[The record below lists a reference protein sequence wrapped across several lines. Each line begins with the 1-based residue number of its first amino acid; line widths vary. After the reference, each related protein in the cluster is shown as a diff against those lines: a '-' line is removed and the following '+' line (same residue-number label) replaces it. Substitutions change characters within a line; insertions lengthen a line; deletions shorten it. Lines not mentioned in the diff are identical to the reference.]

1 MGTLTNLK
9 TGQTYKTPLKAE
21 EETEEKTGGTLTNLV
36 SGQTYTAPAKA
47 EAKEVTTLPTVETD
61 PIKSAASALKT
72 ALPHADSDAKTLFN
86 VQNVM
91 TGGALPVI
99 SGTAQNGEKYAQA
112 AQTAASNRLDQLK
125 SQLDTAKTAEQKA
138 IQAANQ
144 YVTDNQGWLDMP
156 DRQTQLQALNDAAT
170 KATQE
175 REALEKQYY
184 GTSGS
189 FEHET
194 KDYSNAEKAFMGII
208 ASPFRAVDVV
218 AQTAKSA
225 IGGDNT
231 MDMDTL
237 PMQRYQRTQQLKS
250 DATKDL
256 SGAGKLLAD
265 AGISVAQNLYELPLN
280 AIMPNASLAA
290 MAVDAAAGKM
300 VDVGNSG
307 GSATN
312 ALVRGGISGGIEA
325 ATELV
330 SLKSLNNLVKTGVA
344 SVLKKTG
351 AELTESTARTVLLN
365 ILNQAKSEA
374 MEEGASYA
382 LNYVSDKLF
391 KDPNANWDWKEL
403 LSSMAA
409 GGISGLFFG
418 LGGTAVN
425 AANNVTT
432 LPVVEQTTEPT
443 TPPMVEQVGTDTS
456 AQNSAVEGV
465 QGQNNT
471 ASTGETE
478 STAVNT
484 DPTKHT
490 AVEQDVIEAYQ
501 GSTSENLLSFYN
513 EMRSKGTQDEAKGKF
528 GLKDV
533 SARMASDVYDLTG
546 KNIKGFKTDLDG
558 RQAWHISNDH
568 GENGKADHSMAN
580 PNDVSRMQYVL
591 DNYDSVS
598 KGGTTDAYWE
608 PNPNYPAKQKRAET
622 VVFSK
627 KVNGTYYVVEAVPIT
642 KSKSVKIVSAYML
655 KDGKTAPGR
664 GGQKNA
670 GNPLQPPDANAP
682 WFTSKTDS
690 ASSFPASGTNI
701 RENTAGVNRNSA
713 QNSDNIHIDD
723 RMHEDATNRKV
734 NAFQFDNPEIHP
746 YYADAARALLYDL
759 NNSVKGERFMTGEED
774 YGGQHKWTGTK
785 RYTTDLLAEYLDN
798 PQYHLS
804 YDSLRQALENIIQDK
819 GHENYAAAKRTEFI
833 LDDMLS
839 NGWTDIDGNFTEANQ
854 DYINAKEGVKQ
865 SAAMSAEGNP
875 TLTMGIDPN
884 AKFLPGSELDNAQR
898 GTQRTAE
905 ELPMVDGYGR
915 NTVGSAQAQ
924 FAYQEA
930 PAQSV
935 ADRMFT
941 EQEMQNHDL
950 ESKHQVY
957 SNAQSRADAELML
970 DTDYEGEVERLKT
983 EEWGPAENVEG
994 HRILENL
1001 VKQARKTGAAE
1012 DWAKVKEWKQLY
1024 DRKGG
1029 TEAGQTLQSRAQF
1042 ADSAATITA
1051 EAADFLDSDKAKKL
1065 NQGKRTAVMET
1076 VAEQSEALE
1085 NIAEGDTDALIDL
1098 IERNSEIRR
1107 TTGLFS
1113 KKTSRQMDWAL
1124 HKVAELY
1131 PDADSFLRGVAA
1143 AQTRAIYT
1151 DYAKVSLTEK
1161 AKSIRVMN
1169 MLSKPSTIMRNLVS
1183 NNVFDPLETLSN
1195 NVGILADLVMSK
1207 ATGQRT
1213 TAFEKSW
1220 ASKAKRAGS
1229 LEGALKSFIEVGLDA
1244 DSEYSSGKYE
1254 GTSGRTFKM
1263 NGNFLERL
1271 LSTWSKYES
1280 YTLTTTD
1287 EFQKGGIRAEAQESI
1302 NKLKE
1307 SGKLDEDSLNEW
1319 ADETARQRTFQN
1331 DSVPAN
1337 LMIKARDALNTV
1349 HVGDIGA
1356 GDVMLPFTKVP
1367 GNLVAQAANYS
1378 PVGIANGVVQ
1388 MAQVMYDAK
1397 NGNYSAEAQAQA
1409 ARNIGR
1415 GLTGTGLLAA
1425 FTALAAKGIIDVAGA
1440 DDEDKEALEKA
1451 QGRNGTQWNLSATLR
1466 AAKGE
1471 STEWQDGDTLI
1482 SIGFLDPINS
1492 IMAAGAMIADAYKE
1506 DGTLT
1511 VEEIADA
1518 SLSALVQAVLDLP
1531 AMSSINNLITTAEY
1545 ADGETAGEKAWNT
1558 AKDYAAGEIESFIIP
1573 NALRGIAT
1581 GLDDTVRNRYSGE
1594 GFIEQAKEGVISG
1607 TPFARKTLPAS
1618 LDPFGREKTQ
1628 TGNTVMNVLNN
1639 NFLPGALTK
1648 YKETDVEKTLENVYD
1663 ATGNASVYPTKKA
1676 PNSFEIDGE
1685 KFTLD
1690 AEQKDEFMT
1699 TAGKTA
1705 LEIMMDMIDSDNF
1718 QQMNEETQGQYLA
1731 VANEYARAVAKTE
1744 VSDGKYELSGTN
1756 KKIAAAEDAG
1766 MSAADYIMYKL
1777 NSEAYNEDG
1786 EGSMKIDEVA
1796 AAIRNSGMSKKEQ
1809 TAYWLVTYPEWPEKA
1824 EEKGVDIED
1833 YINYQQYTY
1842 GVEGD
1847 KNAKGDTISG
1857 SVKKN
1862 KIAALVKAGYTQ
1874 SEAEALYKAV
1884 NAKN

>member
-36 SGQTYTAPAKA
+36 SGQTYTAKP
-47 EAKEVTTLPTVETD
+47 LPTVETD

-72 ALPHADSDAKTLFN
+72 ALPMADTNAKTLFN
-86 VQNVM
+86 LSNVM
-91 TGGALPVI
+91 TGGTLPVVA
-99 SGTAQNGEKYAQA
+99 GTGQNGEKYAQA
-112 AQTAASNRLDQLK
+112 AQTAAQK
-125 SQLDTAKTAEQKA
+125 KTAQQEARKA
-138 IQAANQ
+138 NISDDFSGDRTYAGGGRENNQFSVGKLLDGVAVKGADEFVSGLTSTAAWLENMTLGKLFPGTTDNSIIQAINDRVQQAKEHNKKYTAPNVAAGGKAAEIIDKYGTATVAAIPQ
-144 YVTDNQGWLDMP
+144 AVLALYTGGASTAAQG
-156 DRQTQLQALNDAAT
+156 TTAGLQAASTAAQASGGLMST
-170 KATQE
+170 VKSAVTALSKDPQYWLSFAQVAGNSYDQAKADGADDTRASLYALGNGLMNAAVEVGGGIETLPAELQGGKGAFKTWVNSMLDEGKEEVVQGVLE
-175 REALEKQYY
+175 RGLQNLIY
-184 GTSGS
+184 G
-189 FEHET
+189 
-194 KDYSNAEKAFMGII
+194 KDNPLMGIEDENAI
-208 ASPFRAVDVV
+208 LNPNTAGEEFLGGAVVGGILSG
-218 AQTAKSA
+218 AQTGINAVLNAGAKSA
-225 IGGDNT
+225 
-231 MDMDTL
+231 L
-237 PMQRYQRTQQLKS
+237 PM
-250 DATKDL
+250 
-256 SGAGKLLAD
+256 
-265 AGISVAQNLYELPLN
+265 
-280 AIMPNASLAA
+280 
-290 MAVDAAAGKM
+290 
-300 VDVGNSG
+300 
-307 GSATN
+307 
-312 ALVRGGISGGIEA
+312 
-325 ATELV
+325 
-330 SLKSLNNLVKTGVA
+330 
-344 SVLKKTG
+344 
-351 AELTESTARTVLLN
+351 
-365 ILNQAKSEA
+365 
-374 MEEGASYA
+374 
-382 LNYVSDKLF
+382 
-391 KDPNANWDWKEL
+391 
-403 LSSMAA
+403 
-409 GGISGLFFG
+409 
-418 LGGTAVN
+418 
-425 AANNVTT
+425 
-432 LPVVEQTTEPT
+432 VEQTTEPT
-443 TPPMVEQVGTDTS
+443 TLPMVEQVGTDTS
-456 AQNSAVEGV
+456 AQNSAVEGA

-471 ASTGETE
+471 ASTGETVISDYQKTEHHGNILDAVRANMNAVSTMRPVASITGNEFQKTAGDTRNLRTKVIDFFNSIGNKVVRQDIGEIELNTSGARDSLAHGYGKLKAATFSALPQVLQNGQIIEQFGPYEGHGYDSTIISAPVKVGNETVYVGALVIKDTKQRYKLHEVLVANESGAPLFQSE
-478 STAVNT
+478 STSQNADVPLRNDTPLKASEDAFT
-484 DPTKHT
+484 DPTILK
-490 AVEQDVIEAYQ
+490 
-501 GSTSENLLSFYN
+501 N
-513 EMRSKGTQDEAKGKF
+513 E
-528 GLKDV
+528 
-533 SARMASDVYDLTG
+533 
-546 KNIKGFKTDLDG
+546 
-558 RQAWHISNDH
+558 
-568 GENGKADHSMAN
+568 
-580 PNDVSRMQYVL
+580 P
-591 DNYDSVS
+591 
-598 KGGTTDAYWE
+598 
-608 PNPNYPAKQKRAET
+608 
-622 VVFSK
+622 
-627 KVNGTYYVVEAVPIT
+627 
-642 KSKSVKIVSAYML
+642 
-655 KDGKTAPGR
+655 
-664 GGQKNA
+664 
-670 GNPLQPPDANAP
+670 
-682 WFTSKTDS
+682 
-690 ASSFPASGTNI
+690 
-701 RENTAGVNRNSA
+701 GVNRNSA
-713 QNSDNIHIDD
+713 QNSDNIHVD
-723 RMHEDATNRKV
+723 
-734 NAFQFDNPEIHP
+734 
-746 YYADAARALLYDL
+746 
-759 NNSVKGERFMTGEED
+759 
-774 YGGQHKWTGTK
+774 
-785 RYTTDLLAEYLDN
+785 
-798 PQYHLS
+798 
-804 YDSLRQALENIIQDK
+804 
-819 GHENYAAAKRTEFI
+819 
-833 LDDMLS
+833 
-839 NGWTDIDGNFTEANQ
+839 
-854 DYINAKEGVKQ
+854 
-865 SAAMSAEGNP
+865 
-875 TLTMGIDPN
+875 
-884 AKFLPGSELDNAQR
+884 
-898 GTQRTAE
+898 
-905 ELPMVDGYGR
+905 LPMVDGYGR

-930 PAQSV
+930 PSQSV
-935 ADRMFT
+935 ADRIFT

-1001 VKQARKTGAAE
+1001 VEQARKTGAAE

-1051 EAADFLDSDKAKKL
+1051 EAADFLDSDKAKEL
-1065 NQGKRTAVMET
+1065 NQGKCTAVMET

-1107 TTGLFS
+1107 TTGLFRKSTS
-1113 KKTSRQMDWAL
+1113 KQMDWAL

-1143 AQTRAIYT
+1143 DQTRAIYT

-1161 AKSIRVMN
+1161 AKSLRVQF
-1169 MLSKPSTIMRNLVS
+1169 MLSKISTIMRNLVS

-1195 NVGILADLVMSK
+1195 DVGLLADLVMSK

-1213 TAFEKSW
+1213 TAFEKLW
-1220 ASKAKRAGS
+1220 LSKAKRHGS

-1263 NGNFLERL
+1263 TGNPIERF
-1271 LSTWSKYES
+1271 LSTWSKFQS

-1287 EFQKGGIRAEAQESI
+1287 EFQKGGIRAETQESI

-1307 SGKLDEDSLNEW
+1307 SGKLDADSLNEW

-1331 DSVPAN
+1331 DSAPAL
-1337 LMIKARDALNTV
+1337 LMEDARKTLNRIRIKDV
-1349 HVGDIGA
+1349 GA
-1356 GDVMLPFTKVP
+1356 GDIMVPFARVP

-1378 PVGIANGVVQ
+1378 PVGIANGVRQ

-1397 NGNYSAEAQAQA
+1397 DGNYSAEAQAQA

-1425 FTALAAKGIIDVAGA
+1425 FTALAAKGLIDVAGA

-1471 STEWQDGDTLI
+1471 STEWQDGDVLM

-1511 VEEIADA
+1511 AEEITDA

-1531 AMSSINNLITTAEY
+1531 AMSSINDLITTAEY

-1607 TPFARKTLPAS
+1607 TPFARQTLPAS

-1628 TGNTVMNVLNN
+1628 TGNTVMNMLNN
-1639 NFLPGALTK
+1639 NLLPGALTK

-1718 QQMNEETQGQYLA
+1718 QRMNEETQGQYLA
-1731 VANEYARAVAKTE
+1731 VANEYARAVAKAE

-1756 KKIAAAEDAG
+1756 KKIADAEDAG
-1766 MSAADYIMYKL
+1766 LSAADYIMYKL
-1777 NSEAYNEDG
+1777 NSEEYNEDG
-1786 EGSMKIDEVA
+1786 EGTMKISEVA
-1796 AAIRNSGMSKKEQ
+1796 EAIRNSGMSKKEQ

-1833 YINYQQYTY
+1833 YINYKQYTY